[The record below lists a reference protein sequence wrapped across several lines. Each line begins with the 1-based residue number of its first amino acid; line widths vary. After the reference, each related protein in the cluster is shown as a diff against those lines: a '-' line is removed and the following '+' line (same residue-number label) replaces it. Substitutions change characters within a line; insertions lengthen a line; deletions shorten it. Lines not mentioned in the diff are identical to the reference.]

1 MANENSKMFLQTC
14 NYVYIVFPLVVQDIL
29 KLNLRKK
36 KPDLYTSS
44 YQILGGKRKA
54 WSNGKWFMIEEVFH

>member
-1 MANENSKMFLQTC
+1 MANENSEKFLQKY
-14 NYVYIVFPLVVQDIL
+14 NYVYIVFPPVVQDML

-36 KPDLYTSS
+36 KTDLYTSS

-54 WSNGKWFMIEEVFH
+54 

>member
-1 MANENSKMFLQTC
+1 MANENSKMFLQKC
-14 NYVYIVFPLVVQDIL
+14 NYIYIVFPPVVQDML

-36 KPDLYTSS
+36 KPELYTSS

-54 WSNGKWFMIEEVFH
+54 